1 VVTGGAGFV
10 GSHVAAYLAE
20 GGFKVVAVDNLERAS
35 AVRRLEEVGV
45 PLVVGDVRS
54 VDLPPADVVVH
65 AAAYINVE
73 ESWERP
79 YDYMWNNAAA
89 TARVAKQC
97 AKTGA
102 RLIYISSAAVYGE
115 PQHLPIDE
123 NHPTKPLSPYGLS
136 KLAGEQMAQM
146 LAPGAA
152 VLRLF
157 NVYGP
162 GQTGTYAGVIT
173 KFVERAKRGLP
184 PVIYGDGTQTRDFI
198 HVADVAQF
206 VEVVLDR
213 GAAGVFNVG
222 TGRAVSIRELAAIVM
237 RLAGLN
243 GEPLY
248 APPRPGDIKHSAA
261 DVTKAKALGWQ
272 PQIPLEE
279 GLRRLLIYYEY
290 EIDLNASRYF

>member
-1 VVTGGAGFV
+1 MRVVVTGGAGFI

-20 GGFKVVAVDNLERAS
+20 RGFRVVAVDNLERTS
-35 AVRRLEEVGV
+35 AVRRLEEAGV
-45 PLVVGDVRS
+45 PLVVGDVRH
-54 VDLPPADVVVH
+54 VDLPLADAVVH

-97 AKTGA
+97 AETGV
-102 RLIYISSAAVYGE
+102 RLVYISSAAVYGE
-115 PQHLPIDE
+115 PQRLPIDE
-123 NHPTKPLSPYGLS
+123 GHPTRPLSPYGLS
-136 KLAGEQMAQM
+136 KLAGEQITQM
-146 LAPGAA
+146 LAPRAA
-152 VLRLF
+152 ILRLF

-162 GQTGTYAGVIT
+162 GQTGPYAGVVS
-173 KFVERAKRGLP
+173 KFIERAKRGLP

-206 VEVVLDR
+206 VEIVLDR

-243 GEPLY
+243 GEPHY

-261 DVTKAKALGWQ
+261 DVTKARALGWE
-272 PQIPLEE
+272 PRVPLEE
-279 GLRRLLIYYEY
+279 GLRRLWT
-290 EIDLNASRYF
+290 LNL

>member
-1 VVTGGAGFV
+1 VRVVVTGGAGFV
-10 GSHVAAYLAE
+10 GSHVAAHLAE
-20 GGFKVVAVDNLERAS
+20 RGFRVVAVDNLERAS
-35 AVRRLEEVGV
+35 AVKRLEEVGV
-45 PLVVGDVRS
+45 PLVVGDVRH

-89 TARVAKQC
+89 TARVTKRC
-97 AKTGA
+97 AETGA
-102 RLIYISSAAVYGE
+102 RLVYISSAAVYGE
-115 PQHLPIDE
+115 PQRLPIDE
-123 NHPTKPLSPYGLS
+123 SHPTKPLSPYGLS
-136 KLAGEQMAQM
+136 KLAGEHVAQM

-162 GQTGTYAGVIT
+162 GQTGTYAGVVS

-198 HVADVAQF
+198 HVADVARL

-237 RLAGLN
+237 RLAGLG

-248 APPRPGDIKHSAA
+248 GPPRPGDIKHSAA
-261 DVTKAKALGWQ
+261 EVSKARALGWE
-272 PQIPLEE
+272 PQMPLEE
-279 GLRRLLIYYEY
+279 GLRRLWTTW
-290 EIDLNASRYF
+290 

>member
-1 VVTGGAGFV
+1 MRVVVTGGAGFV

-20 GGFKVVAVDNLERAS
+20 RGFRVVAVDNLERAS

-45 PLVVGDVRS
+45 PLVVGDVRH
-54 VDLPPADVVVH
+54 VDLPPADAVVH

-97 AKTGA
+97 AEMGA

-136 KLAGEQMAQM
+136 KLAGEQVAQM

-162 GQTGTYAGVIT
+162 GQTGPYAGVIT

-184 PVIYGDGTQTRDFI
+184 PVVYGDGTQTRDFI
-198 HVADVAQF
+198 NVADVAHF
-206 VEVVLDR
+206 VEAVLDR
-213 GAAGVFNVG
+213 GAAGVYNVG
-222 TGRAVSIRELAAIVM
+222 TGRSVSIRELAAIVM
-237 RLAGLN
+237 RLAGLR

-248 APPRPGDIKHSAA
+248 GPPRPGDIKHSVA
-261 DVTKAKALGWQ
+261 DVTKARALGWQ

-279 GLRRLLIYYEY
+279 GLRRLWTLTSS
-290 EIDLNASRYF
+290 LR

>member
-1 VVTGGAGFV
+1 MRVVVTGGAGFV
-10 GSHVAAYLAE
+10 GSHVAAHLAE
-20 GGFKVVAVDNLERAS
+20 RGFRVVAVDNLERAS

-45 PLVVGDVRS
+45 PLVVGDVRR
-54 VDLPPADVVVH
+54 VDLPPADAVVH

-89 TARVAKQC
+89 TARVARQC
-97 AKTGA
+97 AETGA
-102 RLIYISSAAVYGE
+102 RLVYISSAAVYGE
-115 PQHLPIDE
+115 PQRLPIDE
-123 NHPTKPLSPYGLS
+123 SHPTRPLSPYGLS
-136 KLAGEQMAQM
+136 KLAGEQVAQM

-162 GQTGTYAGVIT
+162 GQTGPYAGVVS
-173 KFVERAKRGLP
+173 KFIERAKRGLL
-184 PVIYGDGTQTRDFI
+184 PVIYGDGTQTRDFV

-206 VEVVLDR
+206 VEIVLDR

-237 RLAGLN
+237 RLAGLG

-248 APPRPGDIKHSAA
+248 GPPRPGDIRHSAA
-261 DVTKAKALGWQ
+261 DVSKARALGWE
-272 PQIPLEE
+272 PQIGIEE
-279 GLRRLLIYYEY
+279 GLRELW
-290 EIDLNASRYF
+290 SSQ

>member
-1 VVTGGAGFV
+1 M
-10 GSHVAAYLAE
+10 
-20 GGFKVVAVDNLERAS
+20 VAVDNLERAS
-35 AVRRLEEVGV
+35 ALKRLEEVGV
-45 PLVVGDVRS
+45 PLVVGDVRH

-65 AAAYINVE
+65 AAAYISVD

-89 TARVAKQC
+89 TARVAKRC
-97 AKTGA
+97 AETGA
-102 RLIYISSAAVYGE
+102 YLVYISSAAVYGE
-115 PQHLPIDE
+115 PQRLPIDE
-123 NHPTKPLSPYGLS
+123 GHPTKPLSPYGLS
-136 KLAGEQMAQM
+136 KLAGEQITQM

-162 GQTGTYAGVIT
+162 SQTGPYAGVIS

-184 PVIYGDGTQTRDFI
+184 PVIYGDGTQARDFV
-198 HVADVAQF
+198 HVADVARL

-243 GEPLY
+243 GEPLH

-261 DVTKAKALGWQ
+261 DVSKARALGWQ

-279 GLRRLLIYYEY
+279 GLRRLWTTW
-290 EIDLNASRYF
+290 

>member
-1 VVTGGAGFV
+1 MRVVVTGGAGFV

-20 GGFKVVAVDNLERAS
+20 RGFRVVAVDNLERAT
-35 AVRRLEEVGV
+35 AVKRLEDAGV
-45 PLVVGDVRS
+45 PLVAGDVRH
-54 VDLPPADVVVH
+54 VDLPPADAVVH
-65 AAAYINVE
+65 AAAYIYVE

-89 TARVAKQC
+89 TAHVAKQC
-97 AKTGA
+97 AETGA
-102 RLIYISSAAVYGE
+102 RLVYISSAAVYGE
-115 PQHLPIDE
+115 PQRLPIDE
-123 NHPTKPLSPYGLS
+123 GHPTRPLSPYGLS
-136 KLAGEQMAQM
+136 KLAGEQVAQM
-146 LAPGAA
+146 LAPEAA

-162 GQTGTYAGVIT
+162 GQTGPYAGVVS

-198 HVADVAQF
+198 HVADVARL
-206 VEVVLDR
+206 VEIVLDR

-237 RLAGLN
+237 RLAGLG

-248 APPRPGDIKHSAA
+248 GPPRPGDIKHSAA
-261 DVTKAKALGWQ
+261 DVSKAKSLGWQ
-272 PQIPLEE
+272 PQMPLEE
-279 GLRRLLIYYEY
+279 GLRRLLIYYE
-290 EIDLNASRYF
+290 

>member
-20 GGFKVVAVDNLERAS
+20 RGFRVVAVDNLERAS
-35 AVRRLEEVGV
+35 AVKRLEEAGV
-45 PLVVGDVRS
+45 PLVVGDVRHM
-54 VDLPPADVVVH
+54 DLPPADAVVH
-65 AAAYINVE
+65 AAAYISVD

-79 YDYMWNNAAA
+79 YDYMWNNAA

-97 AKTGA
+97 AETGA

-123 NHPTKPLSPYGLS
+123 SHSTRPLSPYGLS
-136 KLAGEQMAQM
+136 KLVGEQMTQM

-162 GQTGTYAGVIT
+162 GQTGTYAGVVS
-173 KFVERAKRGLP
+173 KFIERAKRGLP

-198 HVADVAQF
+198 HVADVARF

-213 GAAGVFNVG
+213 GAAGVYNVG
-222 TGRAVSIRELAAIVM
+222 TSRAVSIRELAAIVM
-237 RLAGLN
+237 RLAGLG

-261 DVTKAKALGWQ
+261 DVSKARALGWE
-272 PQIPLEE
+272 PQMPLEE
-279 GLRRLLIYYEY
+279 GLRRLWTTW
-290 EIDLNASRYF
+290 